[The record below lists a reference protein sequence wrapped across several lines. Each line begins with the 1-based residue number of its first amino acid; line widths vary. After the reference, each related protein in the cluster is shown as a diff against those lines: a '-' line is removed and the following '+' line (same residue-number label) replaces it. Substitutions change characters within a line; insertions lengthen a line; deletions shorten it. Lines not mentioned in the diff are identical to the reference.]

1 MGPRKYRKAYVMP
14 NTFAALWWNLLWL
27 LARKGLNGPMR
38 PVMMRLE
45 LLARKRLVGMFSTE
59 PTTFFLLFSKSVHS
73 SIPRISS
80 GNSGKGKEAERRAG
94 ASKAFA
100 FQPRAHKRS

>member
-38 PVMMRLE
+38 PVDDALRTLSAE
-45 LLARKRLVGMFSTE
+45 AASWDVFDRANYFLPAIQQISPFVDTE
-59 PTTFFLLFSKSVHS
+59 D
-73 SIPRISS
+73 
-80 GNSGKGKEAERRAG
+80 
-94 ASKAFA
+94 
-100 FQPRAHKRS
+100 